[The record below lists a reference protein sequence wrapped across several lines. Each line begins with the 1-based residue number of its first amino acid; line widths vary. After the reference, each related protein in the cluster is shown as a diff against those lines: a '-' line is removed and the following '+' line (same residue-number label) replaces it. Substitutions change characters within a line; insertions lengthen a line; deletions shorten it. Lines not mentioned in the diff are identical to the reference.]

1 MRRRGPLANCHR
13 LEKLPRCRKL
23 LGRALTPPAGTAPT
37 PLLLGH
43 VNVQGRYEF
52 TLTKSIRRGKLRPL
66 RDPKEADDLA
76 AWRPYSSFRF
86 RCFPTP
92 FIA

>member
-1 MRRRGPLANCHR
+1 VRRYGLLANCHR
-13 LEKLPRCRKL
+13 REELARCREL
-23 LGRALTPPAGTAPT
+23 LSRTATPPVDTAPT